1 VGACDD
7 AARDPA
13 LSGVAQQTSSS
24 LGRQQSDITT
34 TSSIPQYGFSID
46 APGADRSM
54 HRVKNAC
61 HHEGRQGWGFLSR
74 NIESIET
81 DTLAEFSGTLLGFDD
96 FVSKW
101 MIISN
106 MWGTYWSFADM
117 VLEDVTE

>member
-1 VGACDD
+1 VTIARSSRLGGAQSQGLTSARLGDWPRLPPPSVGACDD

-61 HHEGRQGWGFLSR
+61 HHEGRQG
-74 NIESIET
+74 
-81 DTLAEFSGTLLGFDD
+81 
-96 FVSKW
+96 
-101 MIISN
+101 
-106 MWGTYWSFADM
+106 
-117 VLEDVTE
+117 